1 VRSSA
6 RRPSAALLALGI
18 LLAPLPGCAYFDT
31 ATAPD
36 VPVAVDPLSKVTVHN
51 DTNQTLYARMNW
63 PDGFV
68 QVAPVKPGRP
78 VWLTG
83 AIGTSGF
90 PSTIDV
96 LTEDCAVVDTVRGLE
111 PGNAGL
117 ITVDADGV
125 RIERLVQG
133 RSDWEVSGSV
143 VVCGAT
149 PG

>member
-1 VRSSA
+1 MQWNA
-6 RRPSAALLALGI
+6 RHASAAFISLGV
-18 LLAPLPGCAYFDT
+18 LLAPIAGCAYLDT

-63 PDGFV
+63 PDDFV
-68 QVAPVKPGRP
+68 QVARVVPGRP

-90 PSTIDV
+90 PSTIDI
-96 LTEDCAVVDTVRGLE
+96 LTEDCDVLETVQGLE

-133 RSDWEVSGSV
+133 FSDWGESGSLML
-143 VVCGAT
+143 CGAT